1 MGRRIDESIFGC
13 EERSV
18 DTTESILGFVNQV
31 DPLPLLLE
39 VADSPF
45 STSMALPCA
54 AAKLDYISASIES
67 AKTVLQFWLQ
77 LSYTADRNGIPR
89 FRRKVDVVLDKSGF
103 APGNIREEV
112 DAHIVEQAICS

>member
-18 DTTESILGFVNQV
+18 DTPESILRFVNQV
-31 DPLPLLLE
+31 DSLPLLLE

-77 LSYTADRNGIPR
+77 LSYTANRNGIPR
-89 FRRKVDVVLDKSGF
+89 FRTTEDGGLDKPWL
-103 APGNIREEV
+103 APRN
-112 DAHIVEQAICS
+112 